1 MTQGSEKRR
10 GISEPGESAG
20 QVAEMGEVRSAG
32 LDGGADPL
40 RARLAAYLSAQAGA
54 NVAVDSLVKFPAG
67 FSWIT
72 YGVGVA
78 GYPGASNLILRLGP
92 PFGLYAPYSAIPEF
106 KSLSALQS
114 SGVPV
119 PRVFAASDD
128 ATILGAPFFLCERV
142 DGDTPLPWGGQ
153 GNEGM
158 LGERR
163 ESLARD
169 FIGALAALHNFD
181 WRATGLASW
190 GEGVTESNAATAQIE
205 DWHGRFQ
212 RWALRPH
219 PMAHRAF
226 AWLREN
232 QPKAPRVAI
241 VHGDYRLGNFL
252 ERDNRITAI
261 LDWELVHL
269 GDPVEDLGWAF
280 LPQYRGGTGLVC
292 GLASEEA
299 FLSRYETLAGYAV
312 DRKAL
317 RFYIVFSLLK
327 LGLTHMAAARCFEDG
342 RFDDMRMP
350 AMATQMAPVFRQ
362 IEKTLERAI

>member
-1 MTQGSEKRR
+1 M
-10 GISEPGESAG
+10 
-20 QVAEMGEVRSAG
+20 
-32 LDGGADPL
+32 
-40 RARLAAYLSAQAGA
+40 
-54 NVAVDSLVKFPAG
+54 
-67 FSWIT
+67 
-72 YGVGVA
+72 
-78 GYPGASNLILRLGP
+78 
-92 PFGLYAPYSAIPEF
+92 PEF
-106 KSLSALQS
+106 RSLSALQA

-119 PRVFAASDD
+119 PRAFAASDD
-128 ATILGAPFFLCERV
+128 SSILGAPFFLCERV

-158 LGERR
+158 TGARR

-169 FIGALAALHNFD
+169 FIGALAALHRFD
-181 WRATGLASW
+181 WRASDLADW
-190 GEGVTESNAATAQIE
+190 GEGLTESNAAAAQIE
-205 DWHGRFQ
+205 EWHERFR

-232 QPKAPRVAI
+232 QPRAPRVAI

-252 ERDNRITAI
+252 ERDDRITAI

-292 GLASEEA
+292 GLAGEEE
-299 FLSRYETLAGYAV
+299 FLARYEALAGFSV
-312 DRKAL
+312 DRRAL

-362 IEKTLERAI
+362 IEKTLERPL